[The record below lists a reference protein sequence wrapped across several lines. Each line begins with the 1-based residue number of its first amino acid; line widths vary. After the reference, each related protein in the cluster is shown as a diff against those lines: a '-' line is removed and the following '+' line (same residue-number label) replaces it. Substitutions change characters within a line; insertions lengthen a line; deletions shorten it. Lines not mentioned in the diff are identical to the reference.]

1 MWSNGPHDHQRL
13 SRKRRQ
19 PQSLPRER
27 YLSIFNNVPRQP
39 PQLGSQR
46 PLRKTPPLCGEKA
59 RLLDSP
65 GEGSS
70 FACHQEYD
78 KGLTSAPVQR
88 SVQPQKGDEA
98 GNQWSRY
105 NPSASPQSYNRDE
118 RESWTRQSFYASK
131 YTKDQSPHTKIP
143 TFFGESLSGQEASP
157 VTTSSKVLED
167 KSSRLTEKELCEAV
181 RAWAA
186 QTSEA
191 SQESGISEFEEELTR
206 QLFRKHPVPPP
217 ADAEDSTEGSED
229 SQLGSSFKSIDSKV
243 KEIEDLYQLY
253 SETYGMV
260 VRQLIEKDPSLERPI
275 QFSLSQNL
283 QEIGDKLLKDLKD
296 FIAEYHASQDNRKV
310 FLGAIVVRQKENP
323 FYCCNL
329 KILNKVVIKTECK
342 PIKADV
348 TKVPGSVSSESGGG
362 EAQAA
367 EPEAPGVC
375 TVYTGGQKT

>member
-1 MWSNGPHDHQRL
+1 MWSNGRHDNQRL

-39 PQLGSQR
+39 PQLGSER
-46 PLRKTPPLCGEKA
+46 PLLKTPPLCGEKA

-65 GEGSS
+65 GEGSYKRYYS
-70 FACHQEYD
+70 LAGHQEYD
-78 KGLTSAPVQR
+78 KGRTSAPVQR
-88 SVQPQKGDEA
+88 SVPPQKGDEA

-105 NPSASPQSYNRDE
+105 NPSASHQSYNRDE

-131 YTKDQSPHTKIP
+131 YAKDPSPHTKDP
-143 TFFGESLSGQEASP
+143 TFFGESLSGQEAFPFSSRRATP
-157 VTTSSKVLED
+157 VQGENYSVKQPQHRSEKRRVVKLDTSRYISLRNSEPATSSKVLEE
-167 KSSRLTEKELCEAV
+167 KCSRLTEKELCEAV

-206 QLFRKHPVPPP
+206 PLFRKHPVPPP

-243 KEIEDLYQLY
+243 KEIQDLYQLY

-260 VRQLIEKDPSLERPI
+260 VRNLMEKDCSLESPI
-275 QFSLSQNL
+275 QFALRQNL
-283 QEIGDKLLKDLKD
+283 QEIGARLLKDLKD
-296 FIAEYHASQDNRKV
+296 FIAEYQANQDT
-310 FLGAIVVRQKENP
+310 AE
-323 FYCCNL
+323 
-329 KILNKVVIKTECK
+329 
-342 PIKADV
+342 
-348 TKVPGSVSSESGGG
+348 SS
-362 EAQAA
+362 
-367 EPEAPGVC
+367 
-375 TVYTGGQKT
+375 